1 MGPRSPRPR
10 RSVAAE
16 DPVKQP
22 VRIALSVALCLSV
35 PGCKTSQPT
44 AQPEP
49 AAAAPAEPAPT
60 PAAGGPETWV
70 GAVELPGDGKLR
82 FVARLEPPRA
92 GDAKPAWSGR
102 LDIPAQSV
110 KDFPLQ
116 DVHVAAD
123 AVDFVLAPPG
133 APENQW
139 AIFSFEREAG
149 ADEVKGTLSQ
159 AGQSLPATARKL
171 KPGEPVDIAPKRPQE
186 PKPPFPYATREAAF
200 TSAAKDKVALAGSF
214 TLPEGPGPFPAV
226 VLLTGSG
233 AQDRDEALMGHRPFF
248 VLADHLTRAGFA
260 VLRFDDRGVGGSK
273 GELDKSS
280 QLDLVGDARGA
291 LDWLAQQPEV
301 DKTRL
306 GLVGH
311 SEGAMIAA
319 KTAAA
324 DKRVGAIVML
334 AGPGVSG
341 KDILVQQLVALT
353 RARGVAQADIDAQVV
368 LQKQLLDGL
377 AANKKRADL
386 EPILRKL
393 VALQAG
399 NTATPQQVDLLVNA
413 SLASFDTPWF
423 HDFLKAD
430 PRVDLRKLKKT
441 PVLALI
447 GALDLQVP
455 ADGNIPE
462 LQQALAKAGNKQ
474 ATVKSLPGLN
484 HLFQH
489 AKTGSPA
496 EYGDIE
502 ETMAPEALGEVSGWL
517 RTNLSEAPPK

>member
-1 MGPRSPRPR
+1 M
-10 RSVAAE
+10 
-16 DPVKQP
+16 KQP
-22 VRIALSVALCLSV
+22 VRIALSVALCLFV
-35 PGCKTSQPT
+35 PGCKTSPPP

-49 AAAAPAEPAPT
+49 APAAAPAPAPA
-60 PAAGGPETWV
+60 PAASGPETWV

-82 FVARLEPPRA
+82 FIARLDPPRP
-92 GDAKPAWSGR
+92 DDPKSAWSGR

-116 DVHVAAD
+116 DVRVAAD

-171 KPGEPVDIAPKRPQE
+171 KPGEPADVAPKRPQE
-186 PKPPFPYATREAAF
+186 PKPPFPYASRDAAF

-233 AQDRDEALMGHRPFF
+233 AQDRDESLMGHRPFL

-273 GELDKSS
+273 GELDKAT

-301 DKTRL
+301 DKTKL
-306 GLVGH
+306 GLIGH

-319 KTAAA
+319 RTGAA
-324 DKRVGAIVML
+324 DKRVGAVVML
-334 AGPGVSG
+334 AGPGVTG
-341 KDILVQQLVALT
+341 KEILVQQLIALA
-353 RARGVAQADIDAQVV
+353 RARGVPQADIDAQVV

-377 AANKKRADL
+377 AAKKKRADL

-393 VALQAG
+393 VALQTG
-399 NTATPQQVDLLVNA
+399 GATPEQVEALVGA
-413 SLASFDTPWF
+413 SLASLDTPWF

-430 PRVDLRKLKKT
+430 PRADLRKLKKT

-455 ADGNIPE
+455 AEGNIPE
-462 LQQALAKAGNKQ
+462 LEQALAKAGNKD

-517 RTNLSEAPPK
+517 RARWPAP

>member
-1 MGPRSPRPR
+1 MKR
-10 RSVAAE
+10 
-16 DPVKQP
+16 P
-22 VRIALSVALCLSV
+22 VRIALSVALCLLI
-35 PGCKTSQPT
+35 PGCKTSSPS
-44 AQPEP
+44 AAPEP
-49 AAAAPAEPAPT
+49 GAAAPAPAPEPT
-60 PAAGGPETWV
+60 PATGGPETWV

-82 FVARLEPPRA
+82 FIARLDPPRP
-92 GDAKPAWSGR
+92 DDPKSAWSGR

-116 DVHVAAD
+116 DVRVAVD
-123 AVDFVLAPPG
+123 GLDFVLAPPG

-139 AIFSFEREAG
+139 AIFSFDRESG
-149 ADEVKGTLSQ
+149 ADDVKGTLSQ
-159 AGQSLPATARKL
+159 AGRSLPATARKL
-171 KPGEPVDIAPKRPQE
+171 KPGEPADVAPKRPQE

-200 TSAAKDKVALAGSF
+200 VSAARDKVALAGSF

-226 VLLTGSG
+226 VLLSGSG
-233 AQDRDEALMGHRPFF
+233 AQDRDEALMGHRPFL

-273 GELDKSS
+273 GVLDQAT

-291 LDWLAQQPEV
+291 LDWLTQQPEV

-311 SEGAMIAA
+311 SEGALIAA
-319 KTAAA
+319 RTAGA

-334 AGPGVSG
+334 AGPGVTG
-341 KDILVQQLVALT
+341 KEILIQQLVAMA

-377 AANKKRADL
+377 TAKKKRADL

-393 VALQAG
+393 VTLQAEG
-399 NTATPQQVDLLVNA
+399 ATPEQVEALVGA
-413 SLASFDTPWF
+413 SLTSLDTPWF

-430 PRVDLRKLKKT
+430 PRADLRKLKKT

-455 ADGNIPE
+455 ADSNIPE
-462 LQQALAKAGNKQ
+462 LEQALARAGNKD

-489 AKTGSPA
+489 ATTGSPA

-517 RTNLSEAPPK
+517 RTRWPAAQ